1 MLSAFVQK
9 PENDPFRRAQDER
22 VTVEIVSAVRVA
34 GDTWQID
41 WRESAWDKNGAPL
54 GPSVV
59 WRAMLR
65 TLLEA
70 PKTAEAIRRN
80 PIGLYI
86 DELHW
91 DKVGG

>member
-1 MLSAFVQK
+1 M
-9 PENDPFRRAQDER
+9 
-22 VTVEIVSAVRVA
+22 
-34 GDTWQID
+34 
-41 WRESAWDKNGAPL
+41 GAP
-54 GPSVV
+54 VV

-65 TLLEA
+65 TLVLT
-70 PKTAEAIRRN
+70 PKTAEAMRNN

>member
-1 MLSAFVQK
+1 M
-9 PENDPFRRAQDER
+9 
-22 VTVEIVSAVRVA
+22 TVEIRSAVRA
-34 GDTWQID
+34 SGDTWQVD
-41 WRESAWDKNGAPL
+41 WRESAWDKNGS
-54 GPSVV
+54 PSARPVV

-65 TLLEA
+65 TLLQA
-70 PKTAEAIRRN
+70 PKNSEAMSKN